1 MVVEALG
8 VGVFANLAY
17 DTLKRGKAE
26 VDEEQFLQNSI
37 ENAIEDT
44 AKQYEVSPAALEAIF
59 TKELDTDTVENF
71 HQQDREDVMAE
82 LAAALAEEADKDVDV
97 EGAAREF
104 VELFQ
109 QNVAR
114 RPSSG
119 IPLLVDY
126 VQKLSDR
133 QAELS
138 GLRDLVH
145 ELRDELRDDLGVLE
159 NHTKRALERD
169 ELYPGIDFQIHE
181 SQVNRIVERLRD
193 RRATTVVG
201 PGGVGKSTVLRTVIR
216 NWEPPEPVYF
226 IDARELGRV
235 TTRGGLRDEFALHN
249 SLLHVIK
256 RMRDEFGGCLIAF
269 DQLDSVRGRG
279 TDQVLRD
286 VLLDCADLENVSVL
300 CACRA
305 WDYEERREYRRLRES
320 ERFASV
326 ELSPLDEANSRR
338 VLIEMGVPERDISEE
353 LVDLGTSPLHLSLIA
368 SIGSDDSDA
377 EVNYSTIEE
386 DVSLWEQYR
395 ESLIHR
401 KSDVADT
408 KNWDIVR
415 RAAELARESLRSR
428 DRRVTIERGRDED
441 ERLVSRGV
449 LEHVHGRQHRFWHE
463 QLEAYFYA
471 RDATDQGWFAAQ
483 VVNDRID
490 ERVAADALCWMAKI
504 YRTQE
509 PELAAQFVRRALSE
523 TAGKKRHSLGYYA
536 GVQLVEEIG
545 SWDAEI
551 LDASITNSFL
561 NALEERSRL
570 ATAFYNGLYN
580 PLWISPLLE
589 QNRLIQ
595 PTRPMA
601 QYLERVATEVPEA
614 VERVVHITE
623 SEDELVLCRLLSA
636 IEQLPD
642 EFARRNATVF
652 ASWLRRTAK
661 ANHFGDR
668 LVEFTTT
675 LVDDGR
681 AVDALPVFKALLQPR
696 TSSPT
701 KSQSNEPTSDSLF
714 SARKKAEPVVAIYL
728 VEDVIERTMNGFL
741 HQTGTGVIDVL
752 TRNLRLALDFETEVR
767 EMAVEDI
774 TWPRE
779 IESIT
784 SVRNLNLKEHLLTT
798 LRDSLQQWI
807 EGNPS
812 SEDRERIVASYLGGI
827 GVFKRL
833 GLYLLHE
840 NLEIYPGLTKR
851 ELMIRS
857 NYFEPRIQY
866 EFLPLLR
873 DGFSILSDDDQHR
886 ILEIIDDGANR
897 EVLRKRAEE
906 AFPERSNQEHAQ
918 NINDSIDRQRLIF
931 WWVIRNELPSKY
943 TQKLDELV
951 DQYGEPNDPTTAHM
965 ISEGGAVER
974 KGPVDEEELAQYT
987 PREVIDL
994 CIDWEPDSHPD
1005 EGEGE
1010 EFLIERTPR
1019 GLSEQVS
1026 KLIKEQPD
1034 AFVSELP
1041 RLSQAENP
1049 LYVAACLGALRSAV
1063 EDGRTFDWNPVL
1075 KLCERIVKEGS
1086 DEWSVEARISVC
1098 WLLLTTSQENPGI
1111 VIRHANRI
1119 ESMLL
1124 SLTADPHPV
1133 DDTPSPK
1140 ETKQSRDHFNE
1151 THDAVRPLALLGLAS
1166 FSLRKADRRDFDGS
1180 TAENRSALEPDVR
1193 ERIATLFEDSSLSV
1207 PAAIGSCLWTLWRL
1221 DPALVESNLD
1231 RVFPLGDS
1239 QVERQRFGAT
1249 WNGYIA
1255 QNGVVEP
1262 IFELLRERYFRGV
1275 DLLLKEE
1282 VDHTP
1287 GMKRRQAGHVM
1298 KVYVNEIED
1307 LSDDSLVNHF
1317 YSVASPD
1324 DATQAIT
1331 TLLNWSGEQPSP
1343 SESSYWPLVRDLWQW
1358 RLRTVADP
1366 TEYSREFTYFIQY
1379 LNSMEEEPDLL
1390 SVEQL
1395 LVSSIPAVV
1404 TESSGWDELESYLL
1418 TEISEHT
1425 GKTIKVYSELV
1436 MQDDWPPLRDFD
1448 EKSKKLVETALQNEQ
1463 THDLGL
1469 DIAERIA
1476 ERQDPTF
1483 TEFITEHID
1492 RT

>member
-8 VGVFANLAY
+8 IGVFANLAY

-26 VDEEQFLQNSI
+26 VDEEQFLQDSI

-59 TKELDTDTVENF
+59 TEKLDADTVENF
-71 HQQDREDVMAE
+71 HHQDREDVMAE
-82 LAAALAEEADKDVDV
+82 LAAALAEEATEDVDV

-126 VQKLSDR
+126 VQQLSER

-159 NHTKRALERD
+159 NHTERALEQD

-181 SQVNRIVERLRD
+181 SQIDRIVERLRD

-201 PGGVGKSTVLRTVIR
+201 PAGVGKSTVLRTVIR
-216 NWEPPEPVYF
+216 NWEPPEPIYF
-226 IDARELGRV
+226 IDARELGRI

-256 RMRDEFGGCLIAF
+256 RVRDEFGGCMIAF

-286 VLLDCADLENVSVL
+286 VLLDCADLKNVSVL
-300 CACRA
+300 CACRS

-326 ELSPLDEANSRR
+326 ELSPLDEADSRR
-338 VLIEMGVPERDISEE
+338 VLMEMGVPECDITEE
-353 LVDLGTSPLHLSLIA
+353 LIDLGTSPLHLSLIA

-377 EVNYSTIEE
+377 EVDYSTMEE

-401 KSDVADT
+401 ESDVADT
-408 KNWDIVR
+408 ENWDIVR
-415 RAAELARESLRSR
+415 RTAELARESLRTH

-441 ERLVSRGV
+441 ERLVSRGA
-449 LEHVHGRQHRFWHE
+449 LEYVHGRQHRFRHE

-483 VVNDRID
+483 VVNDGID

-523 TAGKKRHSLGYYA
+523 TAGKERHSLGYYA
-536 GVQLVEEIG
+536 GIQLVEEIG
-545 SWDAEI
+545 SWDAEV
-551 LDASITNSFL
+551 LDASIINSFL

-570 ATAFYNGLYN
+570 ATAFYRDLYN

-589 QNRLIQ
+589 QNRFVQ

-601 QYLERVATEVPEA
+601 HYLERVATEVPEA
-614 VERVVHITE
+614 VERVVHTTE
-623 SEDELVLCRLLSA
+623 SEDELVLGRLLSA

-652 ASWLRRTAK
+652 ASWLRRTAE
-661 ANHFGDR
+661 ANHFGGR

-681 AVDALPVFKALLQPR
+681 AADALPVFEALLQPR

-701 KSQSNEPTSDSLF
+701 KSQSNEPTSNSRF
-714 SARKKAEPVVAIYL
+714 SVRKKAESVVATYL
-728 VEDVIERTMNGFL
+728 VEDVIEHTMNGFL

-752 TRNLRLALDFETEVR
+752 TRNLRLALDFETEVG
-767 EMAVEDI
+767 EMAVEDM

-779 IESIT
+779 IETIT
-784 SVRNLNLKEHLLTT
+784 SVRNLNLKEHLLTA

-807 EGNPS
+807 EENPS
-812 SEDRERIVASYLGGI
+812 AKDRERIVASYLGGV

-833 GLYLLHE
+833 GLYLLYQ
-840 NLEIYPGLTKR
+840 NREIYSGLTKR
-851 ELMIRS
+851 ELMTRS
-857 NYFEPRIQY
+857 NYFESRIQY

-873 DGFSILSDDDQHR
+873 DGFSMLSDDDQQR
-886 ILEIIDDGANR
+886 ILEIIDDGPDR
-897 EVLRKRAEE
+897 EVLRKRAED
-906 AFPERSNQEHAQ
+906 AFPERSDQEHTQ
-918 NINDSIDRQRLIF
+918 NINDFIDRWRLIL

-943 TQKLDELV
+943 TQKLDKLV
-951 DQYGEPNDPTTAHM
+951 DQYDEPNDPTTAH
-965 ISEGGAVER
+965 IGSEGGAVER
-974 KGPVDEEELAQYT
+974 KGPVNEEELAQYA

-994 CIDWEPDSHPD
+994 CINWEPDSHPD

-1026 KLIKEQPD
+1026 KLIKEQPN

-1041 RLSQAENP
+1041 RLSQAEDP
-1049 LYVAACLGALRSAV
+1049 LYAAACLGALRSAT
-1063 EDGRTFDWNPVL
+1063 EDGQTFDWNPVL
-1075 KLCERIVKEGS
+1075 KLCETIVKEGP
-1086 DEWSVEARISVC
+1086 DEWSVEARKSVC
-1098 WLLLTTSQENPGI
+1098 WLLLTTLQEKPGI

-1119 ESMLL
+1119 EPMLL
-1124 SLTADPHPV
+1124 SLTADPHPL
-1133 DDTPSPK
+1133 DDAPSPK
-1140 ETKQSRDHFNE
+1140 ETKQNRDYFNE
-1151 THDAVRPLALLGLAS
+1151 THNAIRPLALLGLAS
-1166 FSLRKADRRDFDGS
+1166 FSLKKADRRDFDGS
-1180 TAENRSALEPDVR
+1180 TAEDRSALAPDVR
-1193 ERIATLFEDSSLSV
+1193 ERIATLFEDPSLSV
-1207 PAAIGSCLWTLWRL
+1207 SAAIGSCLWTLWWL
-1221 DPALVESNLD
+1221 DSTLVESNLD

-1255 QNGVVEP
+1255 RNRVVEP

-1282 VDHTP
+1282 IDHTP
-1287 GMKRRQAGHVM
+1287 GVKQRLAGHVM
-1298 KVYVNEIED
+1298 GVYINGIED
-1307 LSDDSLVNHF
+1307 LSNDSLVNHF

-1331 TLLNWSGEQPSP
+1331 TLLSWSDEESSSP
-1343 SESSYWPLVRDLWQW
+1343 ESSYWPFVKDLWQW

-1366 TEYSREFTYFIQY
+1366 TGYSRELTYFIKY

-1390 SVEQL
+1390 DVEQL

-1404 TESSGWDELESYLL
+1404 SESSGWDELETYLL
-1418 TEISEHT
+1418 KELPEYTE
-1425 GKTIKVYSELV
+1425 KTIEVYAELV
-1436 MQDDWPPLRDFD
+1436 MQDDWPSLRDFD

-1463 THDLGL
+1463 TYGLGL

-1483 TEFITEHID
+1483 TEFITKHVTD
-1492 RT
+1492 D